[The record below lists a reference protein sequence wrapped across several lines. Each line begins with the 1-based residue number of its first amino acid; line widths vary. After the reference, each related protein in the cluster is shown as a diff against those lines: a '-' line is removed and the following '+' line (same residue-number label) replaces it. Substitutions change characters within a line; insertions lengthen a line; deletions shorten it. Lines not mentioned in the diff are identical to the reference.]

1 MKKFDV
7 NDPLL
12 TAFALGELEGQEAI
26 EMAKLIENDPEAKKY
41 VEDIQQ
47 TANQI
52 SLELEKS
59 AQEEAPLRLLPDER
73 NVIFEKIVAK
83 RTTWRP
89 WILLAPAGGLAVAV
103 IAFIVA
109 LPHIENFKRE
119 TFTPIATNE
128 SNDET
133 RLGGLQKGEPQQVS
147 EAKADAS
154 AGSEPIAASAPPPPP
169 AKMQAVAALDI
180 AEEEAMLEEAPAER
194 PAAAPKQMQSKGRD
208 SSKAGRL
215 SDFDG
220 SGLGAAS
227 SEIAGLADSTTTSS
241 GYAGVEKKVAPRGR
255 GAEGFGGGSA
265 FISPGLQQQPARP
278 ERNTERYSAIK
289 ENGFKKVA
297 DEALSTFSIDV
308 DTASYSNVRRYL
320 TGGQLPPADAV
331 RIEEM
336 INYFKY
342 DYPQPKGNEPFSVT
356 TEVTTAPWAP
366 KNKLVRIGLKGKDV
380 AEAKRPA
387 SNLVFLLD
395 VSGSMEDPAK
405 LPLLKSSL
413 KLLVDRLREKDRV
426 GIVVYAG
433 SEGIALE
440 STPGT
445 KKAKIL
451 EALDKLQ
458 AGGSTNGEAGIQ
470 AAYKMAEKNFIKGG
484 VNRVI
489 LATDGDFNVGTTSE
503 GELERLIEQKAKTGV
518 FLTTLGFGSGNYN
531 DSMMTKLAGKGNG
544 NAAYIDTLKEAQ
556 KVLVEQ
562 AGGTLQT
569 IAKDV
574 KIQVEFNPKH
584 VQAYRLIGYEKRML
598 NKEDF
603 NDDKKDAGEIGAGHT
618 VTALYEIVPPGAE
631 IPNTAPKVD
640 ELKYQKNEA
649 AKPTAEAPVTG
660 TDELLTVKL
669 RFKKPDGKTSDK
681 IEVPVGNETKDFA
694 ASSSDM
700 KFAAAVAGFG
710 MILRD
715 SELKG
720 TVTLDDVIELTA
732 GNSKVA
738 GKMDD
743 TRLELIELARKT
755 RELQRKPK
763 R

>member
-26 EMAKLIENDPEAKKY
+26 EMAKFVENDPEAKKF
-41 VEDIQQ
+41 VEEIRE
-47 TANQI
+47 TANHVT
-52 SLELEKS
+52 LELEKS
-59 AQEEAPLRLLPDER
+59 AKDEAPIRLLPSER
-73 NVIFEKIVAK
+73 NEIFEKIVKK
-83 RTTWRP
+83 RTSWRP
-89 WILLAPAGGLAVAV
+89 WLLLAPAGGVAIAA
-103 IAFIVA
+103 IAFMMVVPNFQKHQSRTAPILAKTESQDPAATSGVA
-109 LPHIENFKRE
+109 
-119 TFTPIATNE
+119 
-128 SNDET
+128 
-133 RLGGLQKGEPQQVS
+133 GLQQ
-147 EAKADAS
+147 AKPEVPEERLEDAQH
-154 AGSEPIAASAPPPPP
+154 AAAAPPPP
-169 AKMQAVAALDI
+169 AEAEMMKEEDSVDVAVAN
-180 AEEEAMLEEAPAER
+180 EA
-194 PAAAPKQMQSKGRD
+194 PAAAPQMSPKVDSLAVKQGTFADQGSAMTGLTANGQEVYV
-208 SSKAGRL
+208 
-215 SDFDG
+215 G
-220 SGLGAAS
+220 SGGASAM
-227 SEIAGLADSTTTSS
+227 
-241 GYAGVEKKVAPRGR
+241 KKGIGSRAR
-255 GAEGFGGGSA
+255 GAEGFGGGHMM
-265 FISPGLQQQPARP
+265 PQQPNF
-278 ERNTERYSAIK
+278 NTERYSRIQ
-289 ENGFKKVA
+289 ENGFKRVA

-308 DTASYSNVRRYL
+308 DTASYSNVRRFL
-320 TGGQLPPADAV
+320 TNGQLPPADAV

-342 DYPQPKGNEPFSVT
+342 DYPQPKGNDPFSVN
-356 TEVTTAPWAP
+356 TEISTAPWAP

-395 VSGSMEDPAK
+395 VSGSMNSPEK

-440 STPGT
+440 STSGSQ
-445 KKAKIL
+445 KAKIL
-451 EALDKLQ
+451 EALDRLE
-458 AGGSTNGEAGIQ
+458 AGGSTNGAAGIQ
-470 AAYKMAEKNFIKGG
+470 AAYKMAEKHFIKDG

-503 GELERLIEQKAKTGV
+503 GELEKLIEQKAKSGV

-598 NKEDF
+598 AKEDF

-618 VTALYEIVPPGAE
+618 VTALYEIVPPGVE
-631 IPNTAPKVD
+631 IPKSAPKVD
-640 ELKYQKNEA
+640 ELKYQKNET
-649 AKPTAEAPVTG
+649 KPTTDEAAGASAPSNG
-660 TDELLTVKL
+660 SDELLTVKL
-669 RFKKPDGKTSDK
+669 RFKKPDGNTSAK
-681 IEVPVGNETKDFA
+681 IEVPVKNESKPFE

-720 TVTLDDVIELTA
+720 TITLDDVIELTA
-732 GNSKVA
+732 SNSKIG
-738 GKMDD
+738 GKIDD

-755 RELQRKPK
+755 RELQKK
-763 R
+763 KN